1 MAATQVVIKYNLTLD
16 EIENISCVTRNK
28 GQIPYKNLADVPYEN
43 VEAKYIMLRM
53 IPDGG
58 SIKGVGVR
66 GKPYTTQRFGH
77 DGMSIE
83 RSDTYAIYTVE
94 V

>member
-1 MAATQVVIKYNLTLD
+1 MVGPKVVIKYNEVLD
-16 EIENISCVTRNK
+16 KIENISCVTRNK

-66 GKPYTTQRFGH
+66 GKQHKRVKGR
-77 DGMSIE
+77 DG
-83 RSDTYAIYTVE
+83 SDTYVIYTIE